1 MSDETRKLFDEYN
14 IFIGGYY
21 EVEFNSVTPMMMEFG
36 YSTEWVEAI
45 KSLNGMT
52 IRVTSTGERNE
63 MPYVVCRAI
72 SKIIPIDCLA
82 VYADRNKLEPDEGV
96 EFF

>member
-1 MSDETRKLFDEYN
+1 MSDETRKLFEEYN
-14 IFIGGYY
+14 IFVGGYY
-21 EVEFNSVTPMMMEFG
+21 EVEFNGVTPMMTEFG
-36 YSTEWVEAI
+36 YSTEWVKAI
-45 KSLNGMT
+45 QPLNGMT
-52 IRVTSTGERNE
+52 IRVTSTGERKG
-63 MPYVVCRAI
+63 MPYVGCREI